1 MSKTYEMRKT
11 IHCLGRGTKY
21 VVDLVKEQEILHI
34 FGAPTEEMNGF
45 SHFICFAHFIKVQ
58 LIVAI

>member
-1 MSKTYEMRKT
+1 M
-11 IHCLGRGTKY
+11 
-21 VVDLVKEQEILHI
+21 KELEFLHI
-34 FGAPTEEMNGF
+34 FGAPSEEMNGF